1 MCQLRIFEE
10 QRNKRVKRQK
20 KIKYIGIEKGI
31 SISNKHFEEL
41 IYEINLNILI
51 V

>member
-1 MCQLRIFEE
+1 MKSNPAARKFKE
-10 QRNKRVKRQK
+10 N
-20 KIKYIGIEKGI
+20 YTGIEKGI

-41 IYEINLNILI
+41 IYEINLNMLI